1 MTKNLAAQSGIFDP
15 HIFVGSTRCLI
26 STMLTILSFAAPSSG
41 MSYQRPGHTDRI
53 SVGPDGAQPDAGSYS
68 SVSADGRYVA
78 FYTAAS
84 NLVPGDTNQAWDVF
98 VHDRATGVTERM
110 SVATGGAEVFGI
122 SLSPSI
128 SADGRYVAFHS
139 GAPNLVPDDPIEGSY
154 DVFEHDRITGTTEWI
169 SRSGWAV
176 CPQMLTPIIHQLA
189 PTGVTLRFTASPR
202 TLSPAV
208 IPTGSQPRT

>member
-84 NLVPGDTNQAWDVF
+84 NLVPGDTNQAFDVFVRDMKTGAVDRVSVASDGTQGNGASVWPSISGDGRYVAFHSFASNLVPGDTNQTWDVF
-98 VHDRATGVTERM
+98 GPDRATGVTERM
-110 SVATGGAEVFGI
+110 SVATG
-122 SLSPSI
+122 
-128 SADGRYVAFHS
+128 
-139 GAPNLVPDDPIEGSY
+139 
-154 DVFEHDRITGTTEWI
+154 
-169 SRSGWAV
+169 
-176 CPQMLTPIIHQLA
+176 
-189 PTGVTLRFTASPR
+189 
-202 TLSPAV
+202 
-208 IPTGSQPRT
+208 